1 MRNGHAAREARQ
13 RVASENAAERDTRSD
28 RQQIERLLAAG
39 HTSEKEITQL
49 KVRIKKAKEKSD
61 G

>member
-13 RVASENAAERDTRSD
+13 RVATENAAERAKRSD
-28 RQQIERLLAAG
+28 AQQIRHLRKAG
-39 HTSEKEITQL
+39 HTAEREVARL